1 MGHEV
6 ILGKVR
12 YDDFGQVQ
20 KSHHI
25 MAEEAAAPSDVAA
38 SNAERPVEEAHSMSS
53 EASPAPPAEGPM
65 EETQADAAGEVRG
78 PRPCIASLM
87 RLCLHLAQS
96 APLLLCPLPADIAAA
111 GDAAAAAP
119 EESAAVTADG
129 AASPD
134 VPAAA
139 ASELGPS
146 AEAVP
151 GNQVPVGPAGGLEP
165 VAEEPAAM
173 QPDAAAAQGAPEGS
187 AADETAVA
195 QVAKQPSVAFCL
207 AGEGAA
213 QQVGCGL
220 CLGPVRQWLPG
231 TSWTSALTSASR
243 AAACCAQ
250 SHVRLGM
257 VGSGVQQVRQGLS
270 IFCPG
275 S

>member
-1 MGHEV
+1 M
-6 ILGKVR
+6 
-12 YDDFGQVQ
+12 
-20 KSHHI
+20 
-25 MAEEAAAPSDVAA
+25 
-38 SNAERPVEEAHSMSS
+38 
-53 EASPAPPAEGPM
+53 
-65 EETQADAAGEVRG
+65 
-78 PRPCIASLM
+78 
-87 RLCLHLAQS
+87 
-96 APLLLCPLPADIAAA
+96 
-111 GDAAAAAP
+111 
-119 EESAAVTADG
+119 TADG

-151 GNQVPVGPAGGLEP
+151 GNQVPVGPAGVLEP

-187 AADETAVA
+187 AADVTAVA
-195 QVAKQPSVAFCL
+195 QVAKQPSVAFRL

-243 AAACCAQ
+243 AAACSAAKAVYGLAWWAQGYSRCAKGYVCFALAVD
-250 SHVRLGM
+250 SHGAISVLNGLPFSRAWYSAWLAWDTPRAQE
-257 VGSGVQQVRQGLS
+257 VGSGLQVRPAWQQTAVVHLQPVQHFVLLRGKLCLPAAMRS
-270 IFCPG
+270 ESRWQLLGQPFSVDWLAAVVSHKFP
-275 S
+275 